1 MNYLTQHLLEAIEI
15 NKERKILYARISNN
29 RSLKISKTLIFFEK
43 LSLFSSYILDN
54 IAKYWQKR
62 NVPIMV
68 HEFIPMDQT
77 PKFQEKFQKMDDV
90 CTELPELNTRE
101 IQKRSMELYKNK
113 DYQGLFDYLD
123 NIIEKE
129 MSQYPKHFCM
139 IRHILESV
147 RRSAFLIIR
156 HIARAKE
163 MKVISPELFCRYV
176 LKNQIM
182 IIHSSRL
189 IDVWAFPL
197 QKEGIPIVY
206 QDVPHIPARVDSY

>member
-1 MNYLTQHLLEAIEI
+1 MNYLTQHLIEAIEI
-15 NKERKILYARISNN
+15 NKERKKLYAKISNN
-29 RSLKISKTLIFFEK
+29 RSLKISKFLIFFEK
-43 LSLFSSYILDN
+43 LSLVSSYILDN

-77 PKFQEKFQKMDDV
+77 PSFKEKFTKMDDV

-101 IQKRSMELYKNK
+101 IQKKSMQLYKSK
-113 DYQGLFDYLD
+113 DYQGLFQYLD
-123 NIIEKE
+123 DLIEKE

-147 RRSAFLIIR
+147 RRSAYLIEK
-156 HIARAKE
+156 HIERAQE
-163 MKVISPELFCRYV
+163 LNVRNPELFCRYL

-197 QKEGIPIVY
+197 QKEGIPIVF
-206 QDVPHIPARVDSY
+206 QDVPHIPARVENY

>member
-15 NKERKILYARISNN
+15 NKERKKLYAKISNN
-29 RSLKISKTLIFFEK
+29 RSLKISKILIFFEK
-43 LSLFSSYILDN
+43 LSLVSSYILDN

-77 PKFQEKFQKMDDV
+77 PEFQEKFSEMDDI
-90 CTELPELNTRE
+90 CSELPELNTQK
-101 IQKRSMELYKNK
+101 IQKTSLEYYKKK
-113 DYQGLFDYLD
+113 DYQGLFEYLD
-123 NIIEKE
+123 QIIEVE
-129 MSQYPKHFCM
+129 MSKYPKHFCM

-147 RRSAFLIIR
+147 RRSAFLIER
-156 HIARAKE
+156 HIQRAKE
-163 MKVISPELFCRYV
+163 MKVISPEFFCRYV
-176 LKNQIM
+176 LKNQII

-189 IDVWAFPL
+189 IDQWAYPL

-206 QDVPHIPARVDSY
+206 QDVPHIPEKVDNY